1 MCKLNTMTQAHSS
14 FCKFKVEILT
24 LVIAVLIVN
33 MAGVMVR
40 MLAGLVVV
48 TVVIVICRFR

>member
-1 MCKLNTMTQAHSS
+1 M
-14 FCKFKVEILT
+14 EILT